1 MYSEPTEAA
10 RFGSVGRLAQLAEH
24 LVYTE
29 RVGGSSPSPP
39 TIAPGLRAILTSLA
53 LALGSLVGWTAP
65 AEAGQEPMTFS
76 IADLAGPECGQ
87 QCPKVVVAQG
97 VIEAETPE
105 EFLNFARTAA
115 LAKGLR
121 AVVFIDSPGGNV
133 VGSMELG
140 AAFRQLRLAA
150 IVAGYASSGAT
161 SGPVAGEC
169 VSACVYALMGAVRRV
184 APSMS
189 RVALHRMSI
198 APEFGSGEAR
208 RFADPRLVGVVA
220 SYAKRMGVSPMVVRA
235 AEALAPDQVR
245 LLSVRELRSWGL
257 ATSRF

>member
-1 MYSEPTEAA
+1 M
-10 RFGSVGRLAQLAEH
+10 VEH

-39 TIAPGLRAILTSLA
+39 TIVSKLRAVFSALA
-53 LALGSLVGWTAP
+53 LAAAGLLGSVAP
-65 AEAGQEPMTFS
+65 GCAGAAPMTFS
-76 IADLAGPECGQ
+76 IADLAGPGCGER
-87 QCPKVVVAQG
+87 CLKVIVAEG

-105 EFLNFARTAA
+105 DFLKFARGAA

-150 IVAGYASSGAT
+150 VVAGYANIGGI

-184 APSMS
+184 APAMS
-189 RVALHRMSI
+189 HVALHRMSI
-198 APEFGSGEAR
+198 APEYASGGVR
-208 RFADPRLVGVVA
+208 RFADAHLVGVVA
-220 SYAKRMGVSPMVVRA
+220 NYARRMGVSPMVVRA
-235 AEALAPDQVR
+235 AEALAPDHVR
-245 LLSVRELRSWGL
+245 LLSGRELQSWGL